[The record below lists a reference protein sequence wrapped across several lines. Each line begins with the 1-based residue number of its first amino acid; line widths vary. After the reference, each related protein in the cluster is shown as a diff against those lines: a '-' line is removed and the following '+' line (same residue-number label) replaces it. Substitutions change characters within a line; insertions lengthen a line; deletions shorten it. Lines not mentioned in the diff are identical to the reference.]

1 MRTPSSATRAFVL
14 AIDFGGTKIALGT
27 ADSEGRILE
36 SARLDTEAP
45 RGAGQAVERA
55 LDAANEL
62 STRTAGRCVGVAAV
76 TPGVVRPD
84 RVLLA
89 PNVPGWGELS
99 LAAAL
104 QDGLGV
110 AQAEVANDVKA
121 AALAEARWGNLQ
133 GADPGVLLSLGT
145 GVAAGIVAGGEVLE
159 GANGAAGEIGYNL
172 RTPTGGAGAADGRA
186 PLEEVVGGRAIG
198 ERGSL
203 LLGGAIDAAKLFER
217 DDAAARSLIEST
229 LAELSMHV
237 ANLAILL
244 DPQRIAVGGGLMSSS
259 DVIMPTLAERLRSAV
274 PFAPELVPARFVHD
288 GPLRGAVALALDAAA
303 PSEVSR

>member
-1 MRTPSSATRAFVL
+1 MPPPSSASSEFVL

-27 ADSEGRILE
+27 ADSAGRLLD
-36 SARLDTEAP
+36 SARLDTEAA
-45 RGAGQAVERA
+45 RGADQALERA
-55 LDAANEL
+55 LEAARGL
-62 STRTAGRCVGVAAV
+62 LARTAGECVGVAAA

-104 QDGLGV
+104 EAALGV
-110 AQAEVANDVKA
+110 ARVEVANDVKA
-121 AALAEARWGNLQ
+121 AALAEARWGSLR

-172 RTPTGGAGAADGRA
+172 RTPADPAGVPGERA

-198 ERGSL
+198 KRGSR
-203 LLGGAIDAAKLFER
+203 LLGGDIDAAQVFER
-217 DDAAARSLIEST
+217 DDPAIRSLVDST

-237 ANLAILL
+237 ANMAILL
-244 DPQRIAVGGGLMSSS
+244 DPARIAVGGGLMSSS
-259 DVIMPTLAERLRSAV
+259 NTIMPALAERLRSAV
-274 PFAPELVPARFVHD
+274 PFAPELVPARFIHD
-288 GPLRGAVALALDAAA
+288 GPLRGAVALALDAGVPAGVA
-303 PSEVSR
+303 R

>member
-1 MRTPSSATRAFVL
+1 M
-14 AIDFGGTKIALGT
+14 
-27 ADSEGRILE
+27 
-36 SARLDTEAP
+36 
-45 RGAGQAVERA
+45 
-55 LDAANEL
+55 
-62 STRTAGRCVGVAAV
+62 
-76 TPGVVRPD
+76 
-84 RVLLA
+84 
-89 PNVPGWGELS
+89 
-99 LAAAL
+99 
-104 QDGLGV
+104 
-110 AQAEVANDVKA
+110 
-121 AALAEARWGNLQ
+121 
-133 GADPGVLLSLGT
+133 
-145 GVAAGIVAGGEVLE
+145 
-159 GANGAAGEIGYNL
+159 
-172 RTPTGGAGAADGRA
+172 
-186 PLEEVVGGRAIG
+186 GGRAIG